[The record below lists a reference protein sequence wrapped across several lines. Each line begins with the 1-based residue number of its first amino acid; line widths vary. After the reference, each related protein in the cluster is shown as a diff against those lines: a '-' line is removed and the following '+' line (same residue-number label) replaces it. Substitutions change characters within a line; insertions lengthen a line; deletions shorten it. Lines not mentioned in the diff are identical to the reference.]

1 MTFITIFVLVESFK
15 ILFMKL
21 TQEQLLKIQ
30 QNLKVGKCPNCGCE
44 EDKILSP
51 DEIHLVSL
59 NIDTLNTVGLEK
71 LGSYPA
77 IMTVCPKCGFIS
89 LFDRKFLCR

>member
-30 QNLKVGKCPNCGCE
+30 QNLKVGNAQIADVKRI
-44 EDKILSP
+44 KY
-51 DEIHLVSL
+51 LVQMKY
-59 NIDTLNTVGLEK
+59 I
-71 LGSYPA
+71 
-77 IMTVCPKCGFIS
+77 
-89 LFDRKFLCR
+89 

>member
-1 MTFITIFVLVESFK
+1 
-15 ILFMKL
+15 MKL

-59 NIDTLNTVGLEK
+59 DELVKT
-71 LGSYPA
+71 
-77 IMTVCPKCGFIS
+77 
-89 LFDRKFLCR
+89 

>member
-1 MTFITIFVLVESFK
+1 
-15 ILFMKL
+15 MKL

-59 NIDTLNTVGLEK
+59 DIDTLNTVGLEK

-77 IMTVCPKCGFIS
+77 I
-89 LFDRKFLCR
+89 DRKSTRLNSSHRLESRMPSSA